1 MFTRG
6 IRNLPAVVAV
16 DYHKHYYH
24 NTIVNS
30 GALFFHKWR
39 VVVDFEGDMCVGAI
53 VSYRDDYHE
62 ERRPHTSETPYT
74 WLWKVRFF
82 GDKDDLFEEYNAEEL
97 AKHLSTA
104 HDTGARGPAPEAGN
118 EQLTEFPA
126 ARITG
131 GAAVEGGG
139 DSDDSG

>member
-1 MFTRG
+1 M
-6 IRNLPAVVAV
+6 LPWSF
-16 DYHKHYYH
+16 
-24 NTIVNS
+24 IVNS

-39 VVVDFEGDMCVGAI
+39 VVVDFEGNMCVGTI

-62 ERRPHTSETPYT
+62 ERRPHTSKTPCT
-74 WLWKVRFF
+74 RLWKVRFF
-82 GDKDDLFEEYNAEEL
+82 GDKDDVFEEYNAEDL

-118 EQLTEFPA
+118 EQLTAIPA
-126 ARITG
+126 ALITG
-131 GAAVEGGG
+131 GAAAEGGG